1 MISIY
6 KTIEDDMVVL
16 DKIEEGC
23 WISAIHP
30 NEEELTFLDRVGRW
44 IQYDFGGH
52 SFA

>member
-30 NEEELTFLDRVGRW
+30 NEEELTFLEEETGIDW
-44 IQYDFGGH
+44 MIYGH
-52 SFA
+52 L

>member
-30 NEEELTFLDRVGRW
+30 NEEELTFWRKKPGLIW
-44 IQYDFGGH
+44 MIYGH
-52 SFA
+52 L